1 MPTRTTKSGRRKPA
15 SPSVETDLKLAE
27 LCRLYQVSLD
37 LIRRCADSSQL
48 VDAVLSEYEK
58 RLLEIPTADFLAEPE
73 KNRNLVE
80 REKIRSLLM
89 FATQAALL
97 KDEADVRD
105 EIVQKNSVLLAISRD
120 LHRAN
125 ARLRELNEH
134 YLNMLSFVAHEFR
147 SPLISILGFAELLA
161 EGYLGAVNAEQRD
174 ALQIILRVSRN
185 LIDLTKNYLDLAKI
199 ESGQLRLRG
208 QRLELKSE
216 VIEPALAE
224 ISSQFTAHG
233 LTPIAKAG
241 SFPDAVHL
249 EGDVDLLKVVFSN
262 IFSNAVKYSRRNSE
276 IAYNIVDFGDHFYA
290 SVKNEGCGVTA
301 AQAEEIFQKFAQV
314 GAANAEAPRG
324 SGLGLFNTRCI
335 VAAHGGR
342 VWAES
347 EYGSWFKICLLLP
360 KRLGTS
366 AEPTS
371 IFARAEPSPD
381 QRDTHTQEEPSWG

>member
-1 MPTRTTKSGRRKPA
+1 MATRITKPSRRA
-15 SPSVETDLKLAE
+15 GAESDLKLAE

-48 VDAVLSEYEK
+48 VDAILSEYEK

-73 KNRNLVE
+73 QNRNLVE
-80 REKIRSLLM
+80 REKVRSLLM

-97 KDEADVRD
+97 KDQVDVRD

-125 ARLRELNEH
+125 TRLRELNEH

-185 LIDLTKNYLDLAKI
+185 LIDMTKNYLDLSKI
-199 ESGQLRLRG
+199 ESGELRLRG
-208 QRLELKSE
+208 QRLELKSD
-216 VIEPALAE
+216 VIEPTLVE
-224 ISSQFTAHG
+224 IGSQFAAHG
-233 LTPIAKAG
+233 LTAVAKAG
-241 SFPDAVHL
+241 SYQDALHV
-249 EGDVDLLKVVFSN
+249 EGDADLLKVVFSN
-262 IFSNAVKYSRRNSE
+262 IFSNAVKYSRENSE
-276 IAYNIVDFGDHFYA
+276 IVYNIADFGENFYV
-290 SVKNEGCGVTA
+290 SVKNQGCGVTT
-301 AQAEEIFQKFAQV
+301 AQLEEIFQKFAQV
-314 GAANAEAPRG
+314 GTANAEAPRG

-360 KRLGTS
+360 KRLNAGTES
-366 AEPTS
+366 AS
-371 IFARAEPSPD
+371 IFAQPDQTPTDRESHSQPEPSP
-381 QRDTHTQEEPSWG
+381 R